1 MPHTRLIQV
10 MQSLEFLGSVMERRM
25 FGGYGL
31 YLDGCFFGLIHGGG
45 DFFLKADTNQ
55 LGDFEKFESHPF
67 NPDPN
72 KKAMGYWS
80 VSDELM
86 ADKNTFERL
95 SKEAVRLARVAKKA
109 KK

>member
-10 MQSLEFLGSVMERRM
+10 LQSLELLGSVMERRM

-31 YLDGCFFGLIHGGG
+31 YFDGCFFGLIHGGG
-45 DFFLKADTNQ
+45 DFFLKADAAN
-55 LGDFEKFESHPF
+55 LGDFEKFESHAF

-80 VSDELM
+80 VSDELL
-86 ADKNTFERL
+86 ADQKAFESL
-95 SKEAVRLARVAKKA
+95 VQEAVRLARVAKKA